1 MHFIGERQVSKQDMD
16 SNKLASKLE
25 RYVERVYGYAVKRT
39 YTRDEADDLSQE
51 ILFTALRELPRLREE
66 SKFEPWLWGIA
77 ANVTKRFRREQGKQ
91 RALYSYDSLSVDDF
105 RSDAYGT
112 EEEETEAL
120 YDALRTRIA
129 MLSALYRDILIL
141 FYYDGLSV
149 RQISERLQIAEGT
162 VTWRLSEGR
171 KKLKR
176 SVLDMQETAL
186 RPAKLHIAITGS
198 GEYNGTTIPFPGS
211 YINDA
216 LSQSLLY
223 DCRVEAKTVE
233 ELSELRGVPAYYI
246 EDRLDNLVKREA
258 MTLSGG
264 KYLTAAPVET
274 EETVAYLRNRR
285 ELFEPIVEPFM
296 DALHALAAKVPALG
310 IYTAGKSEDELI
322 YLYAVL
328 AMEHLAAK
336 YNPVPFV
343 QNPVRY
349 DGYRWSYVMRE
360 PDVYHP
366 GMGRHYSLGSR
377 RYGHISYFL
386 CGFYRKMMTSA
397 QIDYCGSLL
406 DGEPFEN
413 KEVAASAIK
422 EGYVVRNDDG
432 TLTVTVPAFTREQ
445 KVRFNELVDEAFAGC
460 ISAYA
465 EAVKRF
471 CNGYRKLFPAH
482 VAEDVERYCNYFFVS
497 VLAIHI
503 CPMAQEKGLL
513 VPPPPGRACDVLLER
528 PRSVK

>member
-1 MHFIGERQVSKQDMD
+1 MD
-16 SNKLASKLE
+16 ANKLE
-25 RYVERVYGYAVKRT
+25 QYVERVYGYAVRRT

-51 ILFTALRELPRLREE
+51 ILFTALRELPKLRNE
-66 SKFEPWLWGIA
+66 SKFEPWLWGVA
-77 ANVTKRFRREQGKQ
+77 ANVTKRFRREKGKQ
-91 RALYSYDSLSVDDF
+91 RALYSYDSLSMDDL
-105 RSDAYGT
+105 RSDRYEA

-129 MLSALYRDILIL
+129 MLSALYREILIL

-149 RQISERLQIAEGT
+149 KQISERLQIAEGT

-186 RPAKLHIAITGS
+186 RPTKLHIAITGS
-198 GEYNGTTIPFPGS
+198 GGYNGTAIPFPGS
-211 YINDA
+211 YISDA

-223 DCRVEAKTVE
+223 DCREEAKTVE

-258 MTLSGG
+258 MKVTAG
-264 KYLTAAPVET
+264 KYLTTPPIET

-285 ELFEPIVEPFM
+285 DLFEPVVEPFVA
-296 DALHALAAKVPALG
+296 ALKTLAAKVPSLG
-310 IYTAGKSEDELI
+310 TYTAGKPEEELL

-328 AMEHLAAK
+328 ALNHLAAK
-336 YNPVPFV
+336 HNPVPFV
-343 QNPVRY
+343 QHPVRY
-349 DGYRWSYVMRE
+349 DGYCWSYVVRLQN
-360 PDVYHP
+360 VRHP
-366 GMGRHYSLGSR
+366 GMGYRYSGGGK
-377 RYGHISYFL
+377 RYDHASYFL
-386 CGFYRKMMTSA
+386 CGFGREMMRGT
-397 QIDYCGSLL
+397 QIDYCESLL
-406 DGEPFEN
+406 AGEPYAN
-413 KEVAASAIK
+413 KEVAASAI
-422 EGYVVRNDDG
+422 EGGYVVRNDDG
-432 TLTVTVPAFTREQ
+432 TLTVTVPTFTREQ

-482 VAEDVERYCNYFFVS
+482 VAEDVNRSCNYLFVS
-497 VLAIHI
+497 VLSIHI
-503 CPMAQEKGLL
+503 CPIAQEKGLL
-513 VPPPPGRACDVLLER
+513 VPPPPGRACDVLLEK
-528 PRSVK
+528 PKAKE

>member
-1 MHFIGERQVSKQDMD
+1 MD
-16 SNKLASKLE
+16 ATILE
-25 RYVERVYGYAVKRT
+25 QYVERVYGYAVRRT

-51 ILFTALRELPRLREE
+51 ILFTALRELPKLREE

-91 RALYSYDSLSVDDF
+91 RALYSYDSLSMDDL
-105 RSDAYGT
+105 RSDAYET
-112 EEEETEAL
+112 EEDENEAL

-129 MLSALYRDILIL
+129 MLSALYREILIL

-149 RQISERLQIAEGT
+149 KQISERLQIAEGT

-186 RPAKLHIAITGS
+186 KPTKLHIGITGS

-211 YINDA
+211 YISDA

-223 DCRVEAKTVE
+223 DCREEAKTVE

-246 EDRLDNLVKREA
+246 EDRLDNLVRREA
-258 MTLSGG
+258 MTLAGG
-264 KYLTAAPVET
+264 KYLTATPIET

-285 ELFEPIVEPFM
+285 DLFEPVVEPFIA
-296 DALHALAAKVPALG
+296 ALKALAAKVPALG
-310 IYTAGKSEDELI
+310 IYTAGKPEEELL

-328 AMEHLAAK
+328 ALNHLATK

-343 QNPVRY
+343 QHPVRY
-349 DGYRWSYVMRE
+349 DGYCWSYVVRLQN
-360 PDVYHP
+360 VYHP
-366 GMGRHYSLGSR
+366 GMGYHYSGGGK
-377 RYGHISYFL
+377 RYDHASYFL
-386 CGFYRKMMTSA
+386 CGFGREMMSGA
-397 QIDYCGSLL
+397 QIDLCESLL
-406 DGEPFEN
+406 TGETFEN
-413 KEVAASAIK
+413 KEVTASAI
-422 EGYVVRNDDG
+422 EGGYVVRNDDG
-432 TLTVTVPAFTREQ
+432 TLTMAVPAFTREQ
-445 KVRFNELVDEAFAGC
+445 KMRFNELVDEAFADC

-482 VAEDVERYCNYFFVS
+482 VAEDVNRSCNYLFIS
-497 VLAIHI
+497 VLSIHI
-503 CPMAQEKGLL
+503 GPMAQEKGLL
-513 VPPPPGRACDVLLER
+513 VPPPPGRACDVLLEK
-528 PRSVK
+528 PKSVK

>member
-1 MHFIGERQVSKQDMD
+1 MSKQEM
-16 SNKLASKLE
+16 NANILE
-25 RYVERVYGYAVKRT
+25 QYVERVYGYAVRRT

-51 ILFTALRELPRLREE
+51 ILFTALRELPKLRED
-66 SKFEPWLWGIA
+66 SKFEPWLWGVA

-91 RALYSYDSLSVDDF
+91 RALYSYDSLSVDDL
-105 RSDAYGT
+105 RSDAYEA
-112 EEEETEAL
+112 EEEENEAL
-120 YDALRTRIA
+120 YDALRTKIA

-149 RQISERLQIAEGT
+149 RQISERLHIAEGT

-186 RPAKLHIAITGS
+186 KPAKLYIGITGS
-198 GEYNGTTIPFPGS
+198 GEYNGTTVPFPSS

-223 DCRVEAKTVE
+223 DCREGAKTVE

-258 MTLSGG
+258 MKVTAGR
-264 KYLTAAPVET
+264 YLTATPIET
-274 EETVAYLRNRR
+274 EETVSYLRNSK

-296 DALHALAAKVPALG
+296 DALKNLAAKVPSLG
-310 IYTAGKSEDELI
+310 IYTAGKSEEELI

-328 AMEHLAAK
+328 ALEHLATK
-336 YNPVPFV
+336 YNPVPFI
-343 QNPVRY
+343 QHPVRY
-349 DGYRWSYVMRE
+349 DGYCWSYVMRQAHI
-360 PDVYHP
+360 VHP
-366 GMGRHYSLGSR
+366 GLGVNYALGAR
-377 RYGHISYFL
+377 RYGHCSYFL

-406 DGEPFEN
+406 DGESFEN
-413 KEVAASAIK
+413 KEVAASAIQ
-422 EGYVVRNDDG
+422 EGYVVRNENG

-497 VLAIHI
+497 VLGIHI

-513 VPPPPGRACDVLLER
+513 VPPPQGRACDVLLEK
-528 PRSVK
+528 PKAAK